1 MLQKIKGIAG
11 RFLRDTR
18 GGATSIAAV
27 AVTIMTMGGAALIID
42 HNHLVGQRDILK
54 SASDAASLA
63 ATLELNKLPD
73 TLDDDEV
80 RDRILPIARKYA
92 TLNVLGNV
100 SDPDITADNVSIA
113 FDINRGLGIVGAT
126 VEADTGKTLMS
137 SWLYGYF
144 GPGTVSIE
152 SGVETSET
160 TVEVVLAIDISNS
173 MHTNLAGDDVGHED
187 PESRMSIVKQA
198 AADLVTIL
206 APSDDLDVA
215 VGIVPW
221 DVRVRLD
228 WTARGQWASNGWAV
242 YPARRYF
249 AATYKC
255 EPENS
260 CTPVAATDTLRST
273 PPETWKGCLDEHRVT
288 AGLANTTPESDWFD
302 PPSDKAFAQGIY
314 PPAYGRAYRCVRN
327 PRPSNFDSQ
336 RCYGQNVDSVP
347 SVRPDVDPQSCGGGR
362 PSMLPLTTDRT
373 DIADFIDALKPAG
386 GATYS
391 ALGLL
396 WSERLLTPDWRDV
409 WGDDVYPVDRGD
421 DVRKAIVLL
430 TDGADTQCGPGDPG
444 CSRNN
449 LGYMRAEACTAVKAA
464 GTEIFVV
471 AAMSSARLSGRLG
484 RELTACSSQ
493 GERDGTYVFINHE
506 NPESLRA
513 AFTEIASQL
522 RTVRRIF

>member
-1 MLQKIKGIAG
+1 MLQKIKGTAG

-160 TVEVVLAIDISNS
+160 TVEVVLAIDISKS
-173 MHTNLAGDDVGHED
+173 MNKNLDGDDVGHED

-215 VGIVPW
+215 VGVVPW
-221 DVRVRLD
+221 DIRVRLNPA
-228 WTARGQWASNGWAV
+228 TRGPWASNGWAV
-242 YPARRYF
+242 YPASRHY
-249 AATYKC
+249 AATYEC
-255 EPENS
+255 YPS
-260 CTPVAATDTLRST
+260 DTCTPVAATDTLPST
-273 PPETWKGCLDEHRVT
+273 PPETWLGCFDEHRVT
-288 AGLANTTPESDWFD
+288 AGLADTTPESEWFD
-302 PPSDKAFAQGIY
+302 PPSDKAFAQGFF
-314 PPAYGRAYRCVRN
+314 PSGYGKGYQCVRA
-327 PRPSNFDSQ
+327 PAPSDFVRQ
-336 RCYGQNVDSVP
+336 RCYGTNVDNLTYV
-347 SVRPDVDPQSCGGGR
+347 VQIVDPQSCRGR
-362 PSMLPLTTDRT
+362 SSMLRLTTDRT
-373 DIADFIDALKPAG
+373 EITAIINGLKPGG

-396 WSERLLTPDWRDV
+396 WGQRLLTPEWRDV

-430 TDGADTQCGPGDPG
+430 TDGADTQCGRYDPE

-449 LGYMRAEACTAVKAA
+449 SGYRRAEACTAVKAA

-471 AAMSSARLSGRLG
+471 AAMAPDQVSGRLG

-493 GERDGTYVFINHE
+493 GERDGTYVFLNHE

>member
-1 MLQKIKGIAG
+1 MLQKIKGTAG

-206 APSDDLDVA
+206 APPERRFGRRGGNRAMGRPGTPGLDGA
-215 VGIVPW
+215 GAMGQQ
-221 DVRVRLD
+221 RLGGVSGASVLCRYIQMR
-228 WTARGQWASNGWAV
+228 AREQLHARSRNRHPAV
-242 YPARRYF
+242 YPAGNMEGMPRR
-249 AATYKC
+249 ASGDRRTC
-255 EPENS
+255 EYH
-260 CTPVAATDTLRST
+260 TRVGLVRSSI
-273 PPETWKGCLDEHRVT
+273 G
-288 AGLANTTPESDWFD
+288 
-302 PPSDKAFAQGIY
+302 QG
-314 PPAYGRAYRCVRN
+314 
-327 PRPSNFDSQ
+327 
-336 RCYGQNVDSVP
+336 
-347 SVRPDVDPQSCGGGR
+347 VRPRDLPPGVWQSV
-362 PSMLPLTTDRT
+362 SMREKSQTIELRQ
-373 DIADFIDALKPAG
+373 
-386 GATYS
+386 S
-391 ALGLL
+391 AVL
-396 WSERLLTPDWRDV
+396 WTERR
-409 WGDDVYPVDRGD
+409 
-421 DVRKAIVLL
+421 
-430 TDGADTQCGPGDPG
+430 
-444 CSRNN
+444 
-449 LGYMRAEACTAVKAA
+449 
-464 GTEIFVV
+464 
-471 AAMSSARLSGRLG
+471 
-484 RELTACSSQ
+484 
-493 GERDGTYVFINHE
+493 
-506 NPESLRA
+506 
-513 AFTEIASQL
+513 
-522 RTVRRIF
+522 